1 MFSSRALLLATRAGD
16 VQQAGNLTRRVL
28 DSTFL
33 QGGLS
38 SAIDM
43 PGMLCAACRRARTRR
58 RLPEM
63 ECNMPT
69 LDVEELKH
77 LALEA
82 MQRDRDEDAIRLL
95 KDAMEQAPDNAELL
109 YLLGM
114 VHSHI
119 GLVDRATDEMGE
131 TLPRVSGRRLPW
143 RGRER
148 DAVRDLHDEA
158 GHSGD

>member
-1 MFSSRALLLATRAGD
+1 
-16 VQQAGNLTRRVL
+16 
-28 DSTFL
+28 
-33 QGGLS
+33 
-38 SAIDM
+38 
-43 PGMLCAACRRARTRR
+43 
-58 RLPEM
+58 
-63 ECNMPT
+63 MPT